1 MPTHMYSWSER
12 YNDAKV
18 SSENIGLFWSR
29 SQMMFRISI
38 NVRLDIF
45 WTTEL
50 FVTKVGMVTGMVIIV
65 KSQTVVPPAM
75 GCCLPDHGHREGLC
89 NQNMTVLYWRADAI
103 KM

>member
-12 YNDAKV
+12 YNDVKV
-18 SSENIGLFWSR
+18 SSENIGLLCSRSR

-38 NVRLDIF
+38 NVCLDIF

-50 FVTKVGMVTGMVIIV
+50 FVAKVGMVIIV
-65 KSQTVVPPAM
+65 KSQTVVPPTI